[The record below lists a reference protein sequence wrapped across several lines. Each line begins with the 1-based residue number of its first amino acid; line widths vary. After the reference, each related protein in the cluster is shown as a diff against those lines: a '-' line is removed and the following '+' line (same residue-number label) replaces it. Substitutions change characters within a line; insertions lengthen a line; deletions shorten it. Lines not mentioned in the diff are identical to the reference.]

1 MENITKNIQDGVK
14 ILDDIQTQINDR
26 LTDGLDEASAQIKE
40 AAKIINENLDTI
52 TSAVNDVTTQ
62 IDSATNPV
70 LDSLRSAIN
79 ENGDRRYYVGL
90 TVSCVLLLVTVCI
103 VFGLI
108 CGVCGKRPD
117 GYSDNCC
124 NKGTGSSFLLW

>member
-1 MENITKNIQDGVK
+1 MDAIKENIQDGIK
-14 ILDDIQTQINDR
+14 TLDDIQNQIDNH
-26 LTDGLDEASAQIKE
+26 LTDGLNEASAQISE
-40 AAKIINENLDTI
+40 AGKIINENLDSI
-52 TSAVNDVTTQ
+52 TSAVNDVKTQ
-62 IDSATNPV
+62 IDSAANPV
-70 LDSLRSAIN
+70 LDSMRSTIN
-79 ENGDRRYYVGL
+79 VNGDRRYYVGL
-90 TVSCVLLLVTVCI
+90 TVSCVMLLVTVCI